1 MFSKKE
7 PRETGFSFFVF
18 YHKLIVNQSTFF
30 MKSIYVDAN
39 RVDEFAALAAQ
50 MPGEI
55 RFEPSE
61 QDSLTY
67 IAAEKV
73 YMKGE
78 AAPAKESFTRYL
90 QSYPGGAFSLNA
102 HYYLCVIGKEQKDDE
117 AVLEHAGKLL
127 ESPVTVFPIKP

>member
-1 MFSKKE
+1 M
-7 PRETGFSFFVF
+7 RD
-18 YHKLIVNQSTFF
+18 L
-30 MKSIYVDAN
+30 KSIYVDAN

-78 AAPAKESFTRYL
+78 ATPAKESFTRYL

-102 HYYLCVIGKEQKDDE
+102 HYYLCVIGRKMKRRYWNMPENCWN
-117 AVLEHAGKLL
+117 
-127 ESPVTVFPIKP
+127 TPITHILKRLC